1 MIINKKYLIFLIFL
15 FQIFSINIVSYG
27 DEVTNI
33 ENQENQENLENK
45 AKTIDLDDEELP
57 AIDPFQSSSAG
68 TTGNSLEGLAGI
80 TDQGLLNGLKLVG
93 VIIGENRKIAVLST
107 NEGIAINFEEND
119 DINDNIELQEIY
131 DDHLLIKDNEEKFY
145 EVYMNDIIKTVE
157 R

>member
-33 ENQENQENLENK
+33 ENQENLENK

-68 TTGNSLEGLAGI
+68 TSGNSLEGLAGI